1 MRGSLGNVMAC
12 SLAALAA
19 RGPPALP
26 RAFFAA
32 AYILSGNGFRRWGVP
47 VRRDEPPFAVGREA
61 QTGLIQG
68 LAVPQFTG
76 HLPVP
81 LIERLAII
89 GIDAQAH
96 FRAAPGPNFREPV
109 GIRERLACDGDDVG
123 LSRNQH
129 GFGLLEVMDSARGD
143 HRRRAIRCA
152 YGGADARGRAEIA
165 AERTLRIG
173 IV

>member
-12 SLAALAA
+12 SFAALAE
-19 RGPPALP
+19 RGPLALP

-32 AYILSGNGFRRWGVP
+32 VYILSGNGFRRRSVP
-47 VRRDEPPFAVGREA
+47 VRRDEPPFTVGREA
-61 QTGLIQG
+61 QTRFIQS
-68 LAVPQFTG
+68 LAVPQFAG

-89 GIDAQAH
+89 GVDAQAH
-96 FRAAPGPNFREPV
+96 FRAAPGPDFRDPI

-123 LSRNQH
+123 LSRGQH

-143 HRRRAIRCA
+143 QRRRAIRCA
-152 YGGADARGRAEIA
+152 YGGPDARGRAEIA